1 MITVVDRKEDVV
13 DSEFAPDGIDVTTP
27 HPARRYDYW
36 LGGEN
41 NYEADRESAE
51 LVAEAFPTIRFAAL
65 ENRKF
70 LRRAVTHLTE
80 EAGIRQFLDIGAGL
94 PTAGNVHEIAQGIAP
109 ESRIVYVDNDPI
121 VLIHARSLLDSAPE
135 GATAYLDAD
144 ARDPE
149 KILSHPDLLATL
161 DLSKPV
167 ALMLVAIMHFF
178 TDDDRPHELVRRLCG
193 ALAPGSYLVMTHATN
208 DHLTQEDL
216 TETREANERSGIPF
230 QLRSTAEFS
239 RFFDGLELVPPGVT
253 SVMTWRP
260 ETWRAHPRPEA
271 VSMLAGVGR
280 IS

>member
-13 DSEFAPDGIDVTTP
+13 HSEFAPAGIDVTTP

-36 LGGEN
+36 LGGKN

-193 ALAPGSYLVMTHATN
+193 VLAPGSYLVMTHGTN
-208 DHLTQEDL
+208 DHLSQEDL

-280 IS
+280 IA

>member
-1 MITVVDRKEDVV
+1 MIRLVDRKKDVV
-13 DSEFAPDGIDVTTP
+13 DSEFAPAGIDVNTP

-41 NYEADRESAE
+41 NFEADRESAE
-51 LVAEAFPTIRFAAL
+51 AVAEAFPTVRFAAL
-65 ENRKF
+65 ENRRF
-70 LRRAVTHLTE
+70 LRRAVSYLTE

-121 VLIHARSLLDSAPE
+121 VLIHARTLLNSAPE

-144 ARDPE
+144 LHDAE
-149 KILSHPDLLATL
+149 SILSHPDLHATL
-161 DLSKPV
+161 DLDKPV
-167 ALMLVAIMHFF
+167 ALMLVAVMHFI
-178 TDDDRPHELVRRLCG
+178 TDEHKPYDLVKRL
-193 ALAPGSYLVMTHATN
+193 LKPFAPGSYLVMTHATN

-216 TETREANERSGIPF
+216 AETREANQRSGIPF
-230 QLRSTAEFS
+230 QLRSTSEFTN
-239 RFFDGLELVPPGVT
+239 FFTGLELVPPGIG

-271 VSMLAGVGR
+271 VSMLAGVAR
-280 IS
+280 IA

>member
-1 MITVVDRKEDVV
+1 MITVVERKDDVV
-13 DSEFAPDGIDVTTP
+13 DSEFAPTGIDVTTP

-41 NYEADRESAE
+41 NFEADRESAE
-51 LVAEAFPTIRFAAL
+51 AVAEAFPTIRFAAL
-65 ENRKF
+65 ENRRF
-70 LRRAVTHLTE
+70 LRRAVAHLTE

-121 VLIHARSLLDSAPE
+121 VLIHARALLDSSAQ

-144 ARDPE
+144 VRDPAT
-149 KILSHPDLLATL
+149 ILHHPDLRATL
-161 DLSKPV
+161 DLDRPV
-167 ALMLVAIMHFF
+167 ALMLVALMHFI
-178 TDDDRPHELVRRLCG
+178 TDDHHPYDLVRQLCDV
-193 ALAPGSYLVMTHATN
+193 LAPGSYLVMTHATD

-216 TETREANERSGIPF
+216 AETREANQRSGIPF
-230 QLRSTAEFS
+230 RLRSTAEFS
-239 RFFDGLELVPPGVT
+239 RFFTGLELVPPGIS

-260 ETWRAHPRPEA
+260 ETWHAHPRPEA

-280 IS
+280 KV